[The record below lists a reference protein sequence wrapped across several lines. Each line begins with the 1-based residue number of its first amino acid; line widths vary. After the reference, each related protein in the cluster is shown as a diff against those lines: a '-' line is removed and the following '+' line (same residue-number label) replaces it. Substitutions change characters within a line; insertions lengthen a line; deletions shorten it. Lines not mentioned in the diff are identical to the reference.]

1 MNSSVQKN
9 ERLPILYSF
18 RRCPYAIR
26 ARMAIATSEVR
37 VSLREVVLR
46 NKPQELLEAS
56 PKGTVPVLVLPD
68 GKVIEGSL
76 EVMQWALS
84 LNDPEGWLMPDD
96 EERRQEAEQLIA
108 ENDSSF
114 KRNLDGYK
122 YPDRQPGQT
131 AEAHRQQAEM
141 FLTRLNDRLND
152 RLRETNHLLGPKASL
167 ADIAIFP
174 FVRQFARVDPDWFDG
189 TSYEPLRNWLDRF
202 SESNLFKRVMIKGD
216 PWTPGNSVL
225 EFPPPG

>member
-1 MNSSVQKN
+1 MNPSVQKN

-46 NKPQELLEAS
+46 NKPQAFLEAS

-68 GKVIEGSL
+68 GEVIEESL
-76 EVMQWALS
+76 GVMQWALS

-96 EERRQEAEQLIA
+96 EARRQEAEQLIA

-122 YPDRQPGQT
+122 YPDRTPGQS
-131 AEAHRQQAEM
+131 AEAHRQQGEM
-141 FLTRLNDRLND
+141 FLTRLNDRL
-152 RLRETNHLLGPKASL
+152 RETNYLSGSNTDL
-167 ADIAIFP
+167 AGIAICP
-174 FVRQFARVDPDWFDG
+174 CVRQFAQVDRDWFDG

-202 SESNLFKRVMIKGD
+202 SESKLFKRVMTKGD
-216 PWTPGNSVL
+216 PWTPGNPGR